1 MSRKQETRGGTSV
14 GDGTA
19 MAGTAGDMELRD
31 VSLSFGSVSVFS
43 HASAVFDSGRVHVI
57 TGPSGAGKTT
67 LLRLLLGLEEPNEG
81 EILRPVGMCFSATF
95 QEDRLCDNLTATANI
110 RMPHGRLKGEE
121 LEEFLAVEREALAAV
136 GMPDVEGR
144 PVRDFSGGQRRRVAI
159 LRCALADADAYMFD
173 EPLKGMDEETISRV
187 MSYVLPKLSGRCVLW
202 VTHDERELAFFD
214 DPVLWSVADG
224 GVRRR
229 AGDEIRPSV

>member
-1 MSRKQETRGGTSV
+1 MSRKQESRGRAAVSV
-14 GDGTA
+14 GTA
-19 MAGTAGDMELRD
+19 TAGTAGDMELRD

-43 HASAVFDSGRVHVI
+43 HVSAVFDSGRVHVI

-81 EILRPVGMCFSATF
+81 EVLHSADMRFSATF

-136 GMPDVEGR
+136 GMSDVEGR
-144 PVRDFSGGQRRRVAI
+144 PVRDLSGGQRRRVAI
-159 LRCALADADAYMFD
+159 LRCALADADAYFFD
-173 EPLKGMDEETISRV
+173 EPLKGMDEDTIVRV
-187 MSYVLPKLSGRCVLW
+187 MSYVLPHLSGCSVFW

-214 DPVLWSVADG
+214 EPALWSVADG
-224 GVRRR
+224 DVRRR
-229 AGDEIRPSV
+229 NGDEPQPSA